1 VGYISMEEKKKELEL
16 QISAQIF
23 NKLIEIELSD
33 EHSQLEGLD
42 RYDCSP
48 EAGGI
53 VYLVEDTAYAAVLAS
68 KKLIEY
74 SDKSLDEL
82 KSYINRF

>member
-1 VGYISMEEKKKELEL
+1 MEEKKKELEL

-33 EHSQLEGLD
+33 EHSQLKGLE

-48 EAGGI
+48 EAGGM
-53 VYLVEDTAYAAVLAS
+53 VYLIEDTAYAAVLAS
-68 KKLIEY
+68 KQLIEY
-74 SDKSLDEL
+74 SNKSLGEL
-82 KSYINRF
+82 KSYIDDY